1 MTQAQRDAYMQL
13 RTLFPDAEIEWLKD
27 CVRHYKSDNHLIIV
41 QEITQKLTEWQFG
54 YYPKQ
59 FPSHSDISIKLNN
72 ALLLLLERFPDV
84 DLAFIRDLILK
95 QKSNIEYNVTNEL
108 LKMAEYPKRQV
119 LEPLKESDMFRDN
132 AYIIGSKSLLMNE
145 FPYHWESSIQALMA
159 ESNNYYTET
168 SMKLESSKLDSFWK
182 KYLPFTKR
190 KKSNLNEVEM
200 NHPSLRLELQE
211 RERIKFEQSLINDL
225 KIAHTFNT
233 KQYEDLDQC
242 ITCECCF
249 GDYTFE
255 ELRSC
260 QDGHM
265 FCKSCIYQSLKIGMY
280 DTGLIRGKELYCMSS
295 DMPKCTCTI
304 PEQFIK
310 DCVPDDLFKNY
321 QMTIASKSLEDAVFL
336 GLPIATNPSESVY
349 SYILAG
355 LFIKAVA
362 TTITEHYE
370 MDLKRILSIIKLPVW
385 LQLPKPLLFNC
396 KNQQCL
402 KVSCVSCSQLW
413 SPLHKCFEKEKD
425 SLRVHV
431 ELAMSQ
437 ALIRTCPSCH
447 IRFSKIDGCNK
458 MSCPY
463 CKYVMCY
470 ICRQDIR
477 SEGYSHFCEHFRIVA
492 GSACNQCTK
501 CDLYQ
506 KEADAEVVR
515 KAAIKAEQEWKQ
527 LNPESTLILN
537 KTK

>member
-1 MTQAQRDAYMQL
+1 ML
-13 RTLFPDAEIEWLKD
+13 
-27 CVRHYKSDNHLIIV
+27 C
-41 QEITQKLTEWQFG
+41 
-54 YYPKQ
+54 YYYWK
-59 FPSHSDISIKLNN
+59 
-72 ALLLLLERFPDV
+72 
-84 DLAFIRDLILK
+84 AFIRDLILK

-108 LKMAEYPKRQV
+108 LKMAEYPKRKV

-321 QMTIASKSLEDAVFL
+321 QMTIASKSLEDAGVTVVTCPFCNYVEAPERTRFLFIYEIVDWIWVRLYQIIPLFFCFLVFL

-370 MDLKRILSIIKLPVW
+370 MDLKRMLSIIKLPVW

-492 GSACNQCTK
+492 GSACNQCTN

>member
-108 LKMAEYPKRQV
+108 LKMAEYPKRKV

-321 QMTIASKSLEDAVFL
+321 QTTIASKSLEDAEEAPERTRFLFIYEIVDWIWVRLYQIIPLFFCFIVFL

-370 MDLKRILSIIKLPVW
+370 MDLKRMLSIIKLPVW

-437 ALIRTCPSCH
+437 ALIRT
-447 IRFSKIDGCNK
+447 
-458 MSCPY
+458 
-463 CKYVMCY
+463 
-470 ICRQDIR
+470 
-477 SEGYSHFCEHFRIVA
+477 HFRIVA